1 MDAWEDA
8 VRRELARY
16 NRRTRSEVFS
26 RQALLG
32 QAGHRFRTL
41 FPMDEPEKQLDDVLQ
56 KLRRRG
62 ALEPIDES
70 TDKITDLSFATE
82 DLDILSSTQ
91 REILEQWRTVVQQHA
106 GGYNYG
112 LFEDYDLAEIRE
124 SASEFI
130 DNPNHET
137 FHSLWSLLQATQRAW
152 ASAQIYDR
160 WIESGRTDEDLASLI
175 DCITNATEY
184 NPAWE
189 EEIQAKRPLWELYSL
204 LHFEQMSIINPSTER
219 GLALFGYPRPRSFKE
234 AQTYVSDFEIDYD
247 IVVGQA
253 SDRTDLEVPAKL
265 ELDQLLTIIDRVEPK
280 RLSEDQPR
288 EVTELYERVLRERGR
303 TRRPLNLIDLNRLVD
318 DVDFYWVNQQ
328 PPEGENDWP
337 TPSDGYLQTPVDD
350 QSENDLSRLEVEDI
364 LFHYFDDALV
374 GFSRVKSLPTVVER
388 DGIKQYRVIVDIH
401 KLNEPISEADLKRTL
416 VGDGVDFDS
425 LPFSFTIQDG
435 HIHDLPAAGVRKL
448 VDCLLD
454 RSDLSIGAD
463 DPVQQLR
470 DLLKLANVDIQLPD
484 ELYFDDA
491 DEIRLQIRASLFSG
505 KNIIFTGPPGTG
517 KTKLAR
523 SICEQ
528 CDNDEAVDGYIFST
542 ATAEWTAYDTIGG
555 YFPEQ
560 EPSRNDLVFRP
571 GQFLRCFR
579 DDGQIVNRW
588 LIIDEINR
596 ADIDKAF
603 GQLFSVLSGDSV
615 ELPYERDRPVQI
627 TWVSEDTKDE
637 TLRRIA
643 SDPDQ
648 FPVTSG
654 WRLLATMNTA
664 DKTSLYEMSYA
675 FMRRFNFV
683 HIGIP
688 DLTTSDSS
696 ETVRASLL
704 NPEGNNN
711 FATAWLS
718 EEDRVTLDSDGTDSP
733 VERSPLA
740 SVLSARF
747 EEIAVLWHNVNAE
760 REIGPAII
768 KEIVEFVATYGG
780 DSESSLALTHAIVS
794 LVFPQLEGMR
804 PDDLKRL
811 IRNLDQEAAVDTR
824 DTDSNSVSPNVHIS
838 VLKQKSEDMFG
849 VAFEDDE

>member
-1 MDAWEDA
+1 MDLWEDA

-16 NRRTRSEVFS
+16 KRRTRSEIVS
-26 RQALLG
+26 QQALLE
-32 QAGHRFRTL
+32 QANHRFRML
-41 FPMDEPEKQLDDVLQ
+41 FSMDDPETHLDEVFQ
-56 KLRRRG
+56 EMRNHY
-62 ALEPIDES
+62 ALEPIDS
-70 TDKITDLSFATE
+70 NKDKIIDLSFASE
-82 DLDILSSTQ
+82 DLTVLSPTQ

-106 GGYNYG
+106 GGYSYG
-112 LFEDYDLAEIRE
+112 LFEDYDLSEFRE
-124 SASEFI
+124 SANKFI
-130 DNPNHET
+130 DNPNHDT
-137 FHSLWSLLQATQRAW
+137 FHSLWSLLQAANRTGKPT
-152 ASAQIYDR
+152 QIYDR

-175 DCITNATEY
+175 DRIANAAEY
-184 NPAWE
+184 DPSWE
-189 EEIQAKRPLWELYSL
+189 DELETKRSLWELYSL

-219 GLALFGYPRPRSFKE
+219 GLAFFGYPRPRSFRE
-234 AQTYVSDFEIDYD
+234 AQTYVSDFEIDYE

-253 SDRTDLEVPAKL
+253 SDRTELEVPVKL
-265 ELDQLLTIIDRVEPK
+265 ELDQLLTIIDRVEPEH
-280 RLSEDQPR
+280 LSEEQPR
-288 EVTELYERVLRERGR
+288 EVMELYERVLKERGR
-303 TRRPLNLIDLNRLVD
+303 TRRPLNLIDLDRLVD
-318 DVDFYWVNQQ
+318 DVNFYWVNQQ
-328 PPEGENDWP
+328 PPEGEKDWP
-337 TPSDGYLQTPVDD
+337 TPSDGYLQIPVDN
-350 QSENDLSRLEVEDI
+350 QTENDPSNLEVEDI
-364 LFHYFDDALV
+364 LFHYFDGALV
-374 GFSRVKSLPTVVER
+374 GFSRVSSLPTVVER
-388 DGIKQYRVIVDIH
+388 DGVEHYRIIVDMH
-401 KLNEPISEADLKRTL
+401 QLTDPITGKDLKQML
-416 VGDGVDFDS
+416 VEDVFEFDS
-425 LPFSFTIQDG
+425 LPFSFTIQEG
-435 HIHDLPAAGVRKL
+435 YIQEVPAAGVRKL
-448 VDCLLD
+448 VDCLIE
-454 RSDLSIGAD
+454 RSDLTIGGD
-463 DPVQQLR
+463 DPVKQLQDR
-470 DLLKLANVDIQLPD
+470 LKLGNIDIHLPK
-484 ELYFDDA
+484 ELYFQDA
-491 DEIRLQIRASLFSG
+491 DEIRQQIKASLISG

-528 CDNDEAVDGYIFST
+528 CDEDEAVDGHIFST

-560 EPSRNDLVFRP
+560 KSGRNDLVFRP

-579 DDGQIVNRW
+579 EGDQIVNRW

-627 TWVSEDTKDE
+627 TWVSEDTDDE

-683 HIGIP
+683 HVGIP
-688 DLTTSDSS
+688 DLTTSDTSK
-696 ETVRASLL
+696 TVRASLL
-704 NPEGNNN
+704 NPERENN

-718 EEDRVTLDSDGTDSP
+718 DEDRATLDSDGTDSS
-733 VERSPLA
+733 VERSPLV
-740 SVLSARF
+740 SVLSTRF
-747 EEIAVLWHNVNAE
+747 EEIAVLWHNVNTE

-768 KEIVEFVATYGG
+768 KEIAEFVATYGD
-780 DSESSLALTHAIVS
+780 DSESSLALTHAVVS

-824 DTDSNSVSPNVHIS
+824 STDSNPVGPNVRIP
-838 VLKQKSEDMFG
+838 VLKQKAEDMFG
-849 VAFEDDE
+849 VEFGDDE